1 MKDSQEKVPLS
12 PFLVRRLE
20 IALACGVVLELSENL
35 HLKCLPL
42 GRHATR
48 ANYGCHYYP
57 VGNEKLDAFICFS
70 QTSLLSLTHTFF
82 NQTDG
87 LVGYREHQ
95 ITSTALTGKGAA

>member
-1 MKDSQEKVPLS
+1 MASVVGSTDFDECLGLGSATMKDSQEKVPLS
-12 PFLVRRLE
+12 PLLVCRLE

-57 VGNEKLDAFICFS
+57 VGNEKLDAFICYLLRNDSTGFS
-70 QTSLLSLTHTFF
+70 
-82 NQTDG
+82 
-87 LVGYREHQ
+87 
-95 ITSTALTGKGAA
+95 